1 MMTAVVA
8 VRAGSQR
15 IKNKNLQELGGKT
28 LLERK
33 ILTLFDVYHF
43 GYLDG
48 IIVNSD
54 CDKMLDIAK
63 KMGVETHK
71 REEYYASSECTN
83 SEFHQH
89 IGKVTPTEDI
99 FLAPVCSPFV
109 SAETHIKAIK
119 YYGSEDFDSLTS
131 VTEVKNHL
139 WMGGHPLNYE
149 LDNVPNSQDLPDVV
163 KLNYGVTIAKREV
176 MSDLGRVVGNNPGFL
191 KIDEKESID
200 IDTPFDL
207 AVARGILDA

>member
-1 MMTAVVA
+1 MMIAVIA

-89 IGKVTPTEDI
+89 IGKVTPAEDI
-99 FLAPVCSPFV
+99 FLAP
-109 SAETHIKAIK
+109 
-119 YYGSEDFDSLTS
+119 D
-131 VTEVKNHL
+131 
-139 WMGGHPLNYE
+139 LNFT
-149 LDNVPNSQDLPDVV
+149 V
-163 KLNYGVTIAKREV
+163 AKKR
-176 MSDLGRVVGNNPGFL
+176 P
-191 KIDEKESID
+191 
-200 IDTPFDL
+200 
-207 AVARGILDA
+207 

>member
-1 MMTAVVA
+1 MTAVVA

-15 IKNKNLQELGGKT
+15 IKNKNLQLLGDKT

-33 ILTLFDVYHF
+33 IDTLLDVYNLGF
-43 GYLDG
+43 LDG
-48 IIVNSD
+48 IVVNSD
-54 CDKMLDIAK
+54 SKEMLEIAV
-63 KMGVETHK
+63 KMGVEAWT
-71 REEYYASSECTN
+71 REEYYASSDCTN
-83 SEFHQH
+83 SEFHRH
-89 IGKVTPTEDI
+89 IGEVTSAEDI

-109 SAETHIKAIK
+109 SVQTHIDAIE
-119 YYGSEDFDSLTS
+119 YYKEEGFDSLTS

-176 MSDLGRVVGNNPGFL
+176 MSGLGRVVGNNPGFL